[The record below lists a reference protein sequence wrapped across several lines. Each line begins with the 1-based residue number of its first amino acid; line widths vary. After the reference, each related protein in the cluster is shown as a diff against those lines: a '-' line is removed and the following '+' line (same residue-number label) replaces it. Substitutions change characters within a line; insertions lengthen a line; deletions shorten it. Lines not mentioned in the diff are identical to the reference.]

1 MFLKHLNNDIDYQTN
16 TGEERFYILKL
27 QKATADLFRAFL
39 KKSWPFTDIKQKK
52 RKLWIARTDYALNEQ
67 GFKNKRVPSSHILM
81 YV

>member
-16 TGEERFYILKL
+16 TGEERFYIPKL

-52 RKLWIARTDYALNEQ
+52 KEVMDSQNRLRPERTGLQ
-67 GFKNKRVPSSHILM
+67 K
-81 YV
+81 